1 MNEEV
6 KQMAGYTLKAI
17 RVMRNMSQQD
27 AAKQL
32 DVSPDTLR
40 SYEQGKSFPDVP
52 MIKKIEKLYGI
63 TYDELIFL
71 PEEYGETVKEGT

>member
-1 MNEEV
+1 MS
-6 KQMAGYTLKAI
+6 KYTLKAI
-17 RVMRNMSQQD
+17 RVMRNLSQQD
-27 AAKQL
+27 AAHEL

-52 MIKKIEKLYGI
+52 MIKKIEKLYGV

-71 PEEYGETVKEGT
+71 PEDYGKTVKEVT

>member
-1 MNEEV
+1 MS
-6 KQMAGYTLKAI
+6 KYTLKAI
-17 RVMRNMSQQD
+17 RVMRDLSQQE
-27 AAKQL
+27 AAKEL

-52 MIKKIEKLYGI
+52 MIKKIEKLYGV

-71 PEEYGETVKEGT
+71 PEDYGETVKEF